1 MKRNQQE
8 DTIMGTKNTDLVAN
22 FEATPQVANS
32 AAELHGVLRT
42 AHGTVEL
49 ASGDSDDDDI
59 VMLAPI
65 PSNAAVPSLFIGSD
79 TFGGSCTFN
88 VGIYTTD
95 GTVKDED
102 VFATAV
108 ADAGA
113 MADVRFEA
121 ADIDTA
127 SKKMYELAG
136 DTTDPGGYYYIAAT
150 MAAAGGT
157 AGTMSWNI
165 SYVVN

>member
-1 MKRNQQE
+1 
-8 DTIMGTKNTDLVAN
+8 MGTKNTDLVAN
-22 FEATPQVANS
+22 FEASPQVANNS
-32 AAELHGVLRT
+32 AELHGVLRT
-42 AHGTVEL
+42 ANGTVEL
-49 ASGDSDDDDI
+49 AAGDSDNDDI

-65 PSNAAVPSLFIGSD
+65 PSNASVSSLFIGSD
-79 TFGGSCTFN
+79 NLGGSCTFN

-113 MADVRFEA
+113 MTDVRFEA
-121 ADIDTA
+121 ANIDTA
-127 SKKMYELAG
+127 GQKMYELAG
-136 DTTDPGGYYYIAAT
+136 DSTDPGGYYYIAAT
-150 MAAAGGT
+150 MAAEGGT

-165 SYVVN
+165 TYVVN

>member
-1 MKRNQQE
+1 
-8 DTIMGTKNTDLVAN
+8 MGTKNTDLVAN

-88 VGIYTTD
+88 VGIYTSA
-95 GTVKDED
+95 GVVKDED

-108 ADAGA
+108 ADAAA

-127 SKKMYELAG
+127 GKKMWELAG
-136 DTTDPGGYYYIAAT
+136 DNSDPGGYYYIAAT
-150 MAAAGGT
+150 MAAPGGT
-157 AGTMSWNI
+157 EGDMSFIIN
-165 SYVVN
+165 YVVN